1 MRFPWFIVLF
11 SAIGIM
17 LVTWHLLTKHMDF
30 MTPTNA
36 ALPPEDY
43 GDDLAVGAPVMQ
55 PKIVKGPKIDL
66 PTQPVEP
73 EEPIVSEISD
83 EDLGDLESIPGLD
96 EYRSFARNNPALRL
110 LDLSSTLQA
119 RGDFQRALIA
129 LERIVD
135 TSENPSPEEI
145 SQATEGIASLA
156 PTLPRWSVDPETET
170 ELILLI
176 SGSKGASDTLKAA
189 ALDVATLIR
198 KHSGDQLQ
206 IIPKVE
212 RLGSSLSTADT
223 TSLAISFQRE
233 ISKEK
238 ASTATLMIR
247 GGGENEGEHYIK
259 AVFRSV
265 RGHLAAQ
272 GYPFPENFDIPAK
285 DLLTLHITRLMWRDF
300 AESLVPKKDEK
311 PADQ

>member
-1 MRFPWFIVLF
+1 
-11 SAIGIM
+11 M
-17 LVTWHLLTKHMDF
+17 LVTWHMLTKHMDF

-36 ALPPEDY
+36 ALPPEDF

-55 PKIVKGPKIDL
+55 PKIVEGPKIDL
-66 PTQPVEP
+66 PAQPVEP

-83 EDLGDLESIPGLD
+83 EDLGDLESAPGLD

-129 LERIVD
+129 LERVVD
-135 TSENPSPEEI
+135 TSEKPSPEEL
-145 SQATEGIASLA
+145 SQATAGISSLA

-170 ELILLI
+170 ELTLLI
-176 SGSKGASDTLKAA
+176 SGSKGASNTLKAA

-206 IIPKVE
+206 IIPIVE
-212 RLGSSLSTADT
+212 RLRGSSATTDT

-233 ISKEK
+233 ISKETT
-238 ASTATLMIR
+238 STATLMMR
-247 GGGENEGEHYIK
+247 GGGEDEGNDYIK

-265 RGHLAAQ
+265 RGHLAGL
-272 GYPFPENFDIPAK
+272 GYPFTEGFNIPAK
-285 DLLTLHITRLMWRDF
+285 DLLTQHITRLMWRDF
-300 AESLVPKKDEK
+300 AESLVPKKDEEPAE
-311 PADQ
+311 PADE

>member
-1 MRFPWFIVLF
+1 
-11 SAIGIM
+11 M
-17 LVTWHLLTKHMDF
+17 LVTWHMLTKHMDF

-36 ALPPEDY
+36 ALPPEDF

-55 PKIVKGPKIDL
+55 PKIVEGPKIDL
-66 PTQPVEP
+66 SAQPVDP

-83 EDLGDLESIPGLD
+83 EDLGDLESAPGLD

-129 LERIVD
+129 LERVVD
-135 TSENPSPEEI
+135 TSENPSPEEL
-145 SQATEGIASLA
+145 SQATAGISSLA

-170 ELILLI
+170 ELTLLI
-176 SGSKGASDTLKAA
+176 SGSKGASNTLKAA

-206 IIPKVE
+206 IVPKVE
-212 RLGSSLSTADT
+212 RLRGSSATTDA

-233 ISKEK
+233 ISKETT
-238 ASTATLMIR
+238 STATLMMR
-247 GGGENEGEHYIK
+247 GGGEDEGDDYIK

-265 RGHLAAQ
+265 RGHLAGL
-272 GYPFPENFDIPAK
+272 GYPFPEGFNIPAK
-285 DLLTLHITRLMWRDF
+285 DLLTQHITRLMWRDF
-300 AESLVPKKDEK
+300 AESLVPKKDEEPAE
-311 PADQ
+311 PADE

>member
-1 MRFPWFIVLF
+1 
-11 SAIGIM
+11 M
-17 LVTWHLLTKHMDF
+17 LVTWHMLTKNMDF

-36 ALPPEDY
+36 ELPPEDF

-55 PKIVKGPKIDL
+55 PKIVEGPKIDL
-66 PTQPVEP
+66 PVQPTEL
-73 EEPIVSEISD
+73 EEPIISEISD
-83 EDLGDLESIPGLD
+83 EDLGDLASAPGLD
-96 EYRSFARNNPALRL
+96 EYRGFAQNNPALRL
-110 LDLSSTLQA
+110 LELSSTLQA

-129 LERIVD
+129 LERVVD
-135 TSENPSPEEI
+135 TSENPSPEEL

-156 PTLPRWSVDPETET
+156 PTLPRWNVDPESEI
-170 ELILLI
+170 ELTLLI
-176 SGSKGASDTLKAA
+176 SGSKGASDMLKAA

-212 RLGSSLSTADT
+212 RLGTASNTANTDA
-223 TSLAISFQRE
+223 TSLAISFQRD

-238 ASTATLMIR
+238 ISTATLMMR
-247 GGGENEGEHYIK
+247 SGGENEGDDYIK

-265 RGHLAAQ
+265 RGHLAGQ
-272 GYPFPENFDIPAK
+272 GYPFPENFEIPAK

-300 AESLVPKKDEK
+300 AASLDPKNDSESADE
-311 PADQ
+311 